1 MALKVKLTGIDT
13 SSLPKYTNEEMNFML
28 RQIKKGDKEARE
40 RFLTGNMRL
49 VLSIVQRFK
58 NTKAE
63 ADDMFQVGMVGLIKA
78 TDNFNVDLGVMF
90 STYAVP
96 MIEGE
101 IRRFVRESTA
111 MKVGRATRDMAYRAV
126 QAREK
131 IEKNGGRE
139 ASLSEIA
146 EELSVPLREVV
157 ASLDA
162 IAEPLSLYD
171 TAFGDDED
179 CMLLDRIA
187 SGQSEE
193 EIYNTLTLRQA
204 VEGLPEREQEVVK
217 LRYYEGRTQMEI
229 SAELDI
235 SQAQVSRLEKT
246 AIDRLRAAF

>member
-13 SSLPKYTNEEMNFML
+13 SSLPKYTNEELNAML

-101 IRRFVRESTA
+101 IRRFVREGTA

-179 CMLLDRIA
+179 SMLLDRIA
-187 SGQSEE
+187 AGQSEE
-193 EIYNTLTLRQA
+193 ELYNTLTLRQA

-246 AIDRLRAAF
+246 AIDRLRTAF

>member
-13 SSLPKYTNEEMNFML
+13 SSLPKYTNEELNTML
-28 RQIKKGDKEARE
+28 KQIKKGDKEARE

-101 IRRFVRESTA
+101 IRRFVREGTA

-126 QAREK
+126 QARER

-171 TAFGDDED
+171 TSFGDDED
-179 CMLLDRIA
+179 SMLLDRIA

-193 EIYNTLTLRQA
+193 ELYNTLTLRQA

-229 SAELDI
+229 SAELEI

-246 AIDRLRAAF
+246 AIDRLRTAF

>member
-13 SSLPKYTNEEMNFML
+13 SSLPKYTNEEMNAML
-28 RQIKKGDKEARE
+28 REIKKGDKAARE

-58 NTKAE
+58 NSKSE

-101 IRRFVRESTA
+101 IRRYVRESTA
-111 MKVGRATRDMAYRAV
+111 LKVGRATRDMAYRAV

-139 ASLSEIA
+139 ATLSEIA
-146 EELSVPLREVV
+146 EELSVPLKEVV

-179 CMLLDRIA
+179 SMLLDRISA
-187 SGQSEE
+187 GQSEE
-193 EIYNTLTLRQA
+193 ELYDALTLRQA

-229 SAELDI
+229 SAALDI

-246 AIDRLRAAF
+246 AIDRLKTAF

>member
-1 MALKVKLTGIDT
+1 MALKVKLTGLDT
-13 SSLPKYTNEEMNFML
+13 STLPRYTNEELNALL
-28 RQIKKGDKEARE
+28 RRIKKGDKAARE
-40 RFLTGNMRL
+40 KFLTGNMRL

-101 IRRFVRESTA
+101 IRRFVREGTA
-111 MKVGRATRDMAYRAV
+111 LKVGRATRDMAYRAV

-131 IEKNGGRE
+131 LEKDGGKE
-139 ASLSEIA
+139 ATLSEIA

-179 CMLLDRIA
+179 SMLMDRIA
-187 SGQSEE
+187 AGQSEDE
-193 EIYNTLTLRQA
+193 LYNVLALRQA
-204 VEGLPEREQEVVK
+204 VEGLPDKEQEVVR

-246 AIDRLRAAF
+246 AIDRLKTAF

>member
-13 SSLPKYTNEEMNFML
+13 SSLPRYTNEELNAML
-28 RQIKKGDKEARE
+28 KLIKKGDNAARE
-40 RFLTGNMRL
+40 KFLTGNMRL

-101 IRRFVRESTA
+101 IRRFVREGTA
-111 MKVGRATRDMAYRAV
+111 LKVGRATRDMAYRAV
-126 QAREK
+126 QARER
-131 IEKNGGRE
+131 IEKNGGKE

-179 CMLLDRIA
+179 SMLLDRIA
-187 SGQSEE
+187 SGQSEDE
-193 EIYNTLTLRQA
+193 LYNTLALRQA
-204 VEGLPEREQEVVK
+204 VEGLPDKEQEVVR

-246 AIDRLRAAF
+246 AIDRLKTAF

>member
-13 SSLPKYTNEEMNFML
+13 SSLPRYTNEELNAML
-28 RQIKKGDKEARE
+28 KLIKKGDNAARE
-40 RFLTGNMRL
+40 KFLTGNIRL

-101 IRRFVRESTA
+101 IRRFVREGTA
-111 MKVGRATRDMAYRAV
+111 LKVGRATRDMAYRAV
-126 QAREK
+126 QARER
-131 IEKNGGRE
+131 IEKNGGKE

-179 CMLLDRIA
+179 SMLLDRIA
-187 SGQSEE
+187 SGQSEDE
-193 EIYNTLTLRQA
+193 LYNTLALRQA
-204 VEGLPEREQEVVK
+204 VEGLPDKEQEVVR

-246 AIDRLRAAF
+246 AIDRLKTAF